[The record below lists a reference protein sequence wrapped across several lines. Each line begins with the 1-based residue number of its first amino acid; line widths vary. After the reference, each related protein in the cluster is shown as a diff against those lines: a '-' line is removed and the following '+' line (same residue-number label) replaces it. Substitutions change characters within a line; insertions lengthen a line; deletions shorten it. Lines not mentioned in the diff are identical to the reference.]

1 MQVLIV
7 GGLGGQIGAASK
19 IAMARGASVQLA
31 ESVTTALNILRAG
44 NRIDVVMADITL
56 DVASL
61 ISAMTQ
67 ERISV
72 PVVACGIGN
81 DVNGA
86 VNAIKAGAQ
95 EFIPL
100 PPEADLI
107 AAIFEAVT
115 EESHALIHRDAK
127 MAETL
132 RLATQVAKSS
142 ASILITG
149 ESGTGKE
156 IISRFVHRKSN
167 RADKPFIAV
176 NCAAIPDNLLESEL
190 FGHEKGAFTGAQARR
205 IGKFEEANGGTLL
218 LDEISEMDVRLQ
230 AKLLRAIQEKEIDRL
245 GGKSPVKVDVRIL
258 ATSNRNLEAEVNAG
272 NFREDLYF
280 RLNVVNLDIPSLRE
294 RPDDIPI
301 LAEFFVKKYSEANEV
316 PIRPISPLAIT
327 RLLSHHWRGNVREL
341 ENTMHRAV
349 LVAGPDEIG
358 PEAIL
363 LTGGTPHEPA
373 PVAAQQPAPAAP
385 APAAPSAARANSAY
399 ASANAAYGA
408 ASSAYQPSAPAPTP
422 APQPAPSSPEPAA
435 PASDDHSADEA
446 GDANSTTDN
455 GSGTAFLVGRTVAD
469 VERDLIIDTL
479 KHCFGNRT
487 HAANILG
494 ISIRTLRNKLRQYT
508 DDGLAVPAPGDG
520 NDGS

>member
-373 PVAAQQPAPAAP
+373 PAAAQQPAPAAP